1 MEERDATL
9 IEVLA
14 RENDE
19 FRKLLEQH
27 RNLEKDLEEYEGKP
41 YLTAAQSLEKTRL
54 KKLKLAGKDRMEAI
68 LRKYRAGS

>member
-1 MEERDATL
+1 MEKKDATL

-14 RENDE
+14 REDEE

-27 RNLEKDLEEYEGKP
+27 RNLEKDLEEYERKP
-41 YLTAAQSLEKTRL
+41 YLTAAENLEKTRL

>member
-1 MEERDATL
+1 MEKKDATL

-14 RENDE
+14 GEDEE

-27 RNLEKDLEEYEGKP
+27 RNLEKDLEEYERKP
-41 YLTAAQSLEKTRL
+41 YLTAAENLEKTRL

-68 LRKYRAGS
+68 LRKYRTGS

>member
-1 MEERDATL
+1 MEKKDATL

-14 RENDE
+14 REDE
-19 FRKLLEQH
+19 EFGKLLEQH
-27 RNLEKDLEEYEGKP
+27 RNLEKDLEEYERKP
-41 YLTAAQSLEKTRL
+41 YLTAAENLEKTRL